1 MRISFVLNNY
11 QRNVQNSLVYT
22 VVNII
27 RSNLCSTQ
35 FDWLWAMDHVNFR
48 IFFQLNK
55 NVTNSIRSP
64 IIENILK
71 RSKQNMCR
79 LIWEFHL
86 LQDFQMRLAFNY
98 FRQLI
103 VSLNWYVFIQLSI
116 QFWLFLFAFNW
127 SKVQR
132 LCNWRIGWVW
142 RYLD

>member
-1 MRISFVLNNY
+1 M
-11 QRNVQNSLVYT
+11 
-22 VVNII
+22 
-27 RSNLCSTQ
+27 
-35 FDWLWAMDHVNFR
+35 
-48 IFFQLNK
+48 
-55 NVTNSIRSP
+55 TNSIRSL

-142 RYLD
+142 RYLDWRLKSTIKSGLMKYSQIFRHHYLKFTVISIQFHYKQNSTQVKSVKS